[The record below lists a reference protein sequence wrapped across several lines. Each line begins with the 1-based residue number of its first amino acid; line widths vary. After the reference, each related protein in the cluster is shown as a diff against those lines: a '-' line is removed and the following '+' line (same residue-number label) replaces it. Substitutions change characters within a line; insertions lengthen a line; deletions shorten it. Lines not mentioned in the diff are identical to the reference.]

1 MRIYQLTSDDGLHLA
16 AEADGT
22 LRDLTSVNAGM
33 RTLTDAL
40 AAAASD
46 GKELGAFIE
55 SMLRGASPAQHALAD
70 VVEATMAATGAV
82 RLAPPIRPPEVWC
95 AGVTYRRSMEE
106 RKEESQTPDI
116 YARVYR
122 ADRPE
127 IFLKD
132 SGHRL
137 VGPWDDV
144 GVRGDA
150 AWNVPEPELAFVV
163 YGGRIAG
170 YTVGNDL
177 SSRDIEGENPLY
189 LAQAKVYDRSCAIG
203 PCFVPAEDVSDPQA
217 LAISLA
223 VERGGAAI
231 FAGETNTSEMVR
243 TCQELCEWLL
253 RHNPVPDGTVMLTGT
268 GIVPDASF
276 TLLPGDTVRIAIDSI
291 GTLENG
297 VRAV

>member
-1 MRIYQLTSDDGLHLA
+1 
-16 AEADGT
+16 
-22 LRDLTSVNAGM
+22 
-33 RTLTDAL
+33 
-40 AAAASD
+40 
-46 GKELGAFIE
+46 
-55 SMLRGASPAQHALAD
+55 
-70 VVEATMAATGAV
+70 
-82 RLAPPIRPPEVWC
+82 
-95 AGVTYRRSMEE
+95 MEE
-106 RKEESQTPDI
+106 RRGESQTPDI
-116 YARVYR
+116 YARVYQ

-127 IFLKD
+127 IFMKD

-137 VGPWDDV
+137 VGPLDDV

-189 LAQAKVYDRSCAIG
+189 LTQAKVYDRSCAIG
-203 PCFVPAEDVSDPQA
+203 PCFVPAEDMGDPQA

-223 VERGGAAI
+223 VERDGAVI
-231 FAGETNTSEMVR
+231 FAGETNTAQMVR
-243 TCQELCEWLL
+243 TCEDLCQWLL
-253 RHNPVPDGTVMLTGT
+253 RHNSVPDGTVMLTGT
-268 GIVPDASF
+268 GIVPDAGF
-276 TLLPGDTVRIAIDSI
+276 TLTPGDTVRISIDGI

>member
-1 MRIYQLTSDDGLHLA
+1 MRLYQLMVDGVPHLA
-16 AEADGT
+16 AEAGGA
-22 LRDLTSVNAGM
+22 LRDVTLARPEL

-40 AAAASD
+40 AAAA
-46 GKELGAFIE
+46 GKALGPLIEGAFG
-55 SMLRGASPAQHALAD
+55 GAAPHEYTLAE
-70 VVEATMAATGAV
+70 VAAATKAGTGVV

-106 RKEESQTPDI
+106 RRGESQTPDI
-116 YARVYR
+116 YARVYE
-122 ADRPE
+122 ASRPE
-127 IFLKD
+127 IFMKD

-137 VGPWDDV
+137 VGPLDDV

-170 YTVGNDL
+170 YTVGNDV

-189 LAQAKVYDRSCAIG
+189 LTQAKVYDRSCAIG
-203 PCFVPAEDVSDPQA
+203 PCFVPVEDVDDPQA

-223 VERGGAAI
+223 VERDGTVI
-231 FAGETNTSEMVR
+231 FAGETNTAQMVR
-243 TCQELCEWLL
+243 TCEDLCDWLL

-268 GIVPDASF
+268 GIVPDAGF
-276 TLLPGDTVRIAIDSI
+276 TLLPGDTVRISIDGI